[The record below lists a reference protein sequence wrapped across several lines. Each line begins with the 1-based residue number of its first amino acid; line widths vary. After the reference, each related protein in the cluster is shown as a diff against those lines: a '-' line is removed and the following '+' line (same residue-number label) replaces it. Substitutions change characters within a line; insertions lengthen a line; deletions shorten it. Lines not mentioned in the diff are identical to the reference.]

1 MAQQQTFE
9 VQPMRADPQRLFYES
24 VVLEYALQQACRRG
38 RQVFNE
44 VQAVENDPLATDV
57 QIFHCFVEKLAQ
69 VCDNERGGKMVTAF
83 SVLKG
88 PDGPEFVFGSNERN
102 EDELAEVQEF
112 AESLLTM
119 VGSNPDGL
127 ATKALAKRVL
137 WKILHFNLPRV
148 QEYLGKLVFYLNECI
163 ADCVRR
169 GTPAALETL
178 KPELETLKQKASFPR
193 DIVSGNV
200 QTKFFSDCEKLLR
213 GISVIKGTKVDQAIT
228 NYARDGHMAGS
239 DPWRELRHFLGR
251 FLSFRQASNAIVG
264 AKDRFPTLFQDFTVT
279 KISSSQ
285 PAPKPIAR
293 SRSVTAR
300 SIISNMITDDDDDR
314 EYFLEHATA
323 MQMFNLDDEIQRQI
337 SKRTF
342 RPRVHAEILVH
353 EYLLE
358 KGLQYSSQ
366 FWNGWKYIGSS
377 KPTCRLCS
385 YYFGAHPDRM
395 TVRKSHLNLYPNW
408 RLPGLPEALKS
419 ESPDVKALHLLQ
431 QITERVQDDAKR
443 TLEERRLVGRSH
455 DSNTHSTLP
464 SALNAYGI
472 NDSMSMS
479 EIAAVLQ
486 RNVVETGAVQGNLVV
501 GDGDDDEF
509 SLVGLTDMET
519 PGENYDGVSVTA

>member
-24 VVLEYALQQACRRG
+24 VVLEYALQKACRRG

-44 VQAVENDPLATDV
+44 IQAVENDPLATDV

-88 PDGPEFVFGSNERN
+88 LDGPEFVFGSNERN
-102 EDELAEVQEF
+102 EDELTDVQEF

-119 VGSNPDGL
+119 VGSNPAGL
-127 ATKALAKRVL
+127 AAKPLAKRVL

-148 QEYLGKLVFYLNECI
+148 QEYLGKLVKYLDDCI

-169 GTPAALETL
+169 GTPAAMETL
-178 KPELETLKQKASFPR
+178 KPELETLKQKAAFPR
-193 DIVSGNV
+193 DIVSGNA

-213 GISVIKGTKVDQAIT
+213 GISVIKGTTIDQAIT
-228 NYARDGHMAGS
+228 DYAREGHMAGS
-239 DPWRELRHFLGR
+239 DSWRELRHFLGR

-264 AKDRFPTLFQDFTVT
+264 AKDRFPALFQDFTIT

-285 PAPKPIAR
+285 PAPKPITR

-314 EYFLEHATA
+314 EYFFEHATA

-342 RPRVHAEILVH
+342 RPRVHAEIIVH
-353 EYLLE
+353 NYLLE
-358 KGLQYSSQ
+358 KGLQQSSQ
-366 FWNGWKYIGSS
+366 YWNGWKYIGSS

-408 RLPGLPEALKS
+408 RLPGLPEALRS
-419 ESPDVKALHLLQ
+419 ENPDAKALHLLQ

-443 TLEERRLVGRSH
+443 SLEERRPVGRNH

-464 SALNAYGI
+464 SGLYAYGVT
-472 NDSMSMS
+472 DSMSMS
-479 EIAAVLQ
+479 ELAAVLP
-486 RNVVETGAVQGNLVV
+486 RSVVGTGSVQGSLVL
-501 GDGDDDEF
+501 GDGDDDGF
-509 SLVGLTDMET
+509 SLVGETGMET
-519 PGENYDGVSVTA
+519 PGENNDGVSVTA

>member
-9 VQPMRADPQRLFYES
+9 VQPMRVDPQRLFYES

-102 EDELAEVQEF
+102 EDELMEVQEF

-119 VGSNPDGL
+119 VGSNPAGL
-127 ATKALAKRVL
+127 ATKPLAKQVL

-148 QEYLGKLVFYLNECI
+148 QEYLGKLVRYLDECI

-178 KPELETLKQKASFPR
+178 MPELETLKQKAAFPR
-193 DIVSGNV
+193 DIVSGNA

-213 GISVIKGTKVDQAIT
+213 GISVIKGTTIDQAIT

-239 DPWRELRHFLGR
+239 DSWRELRHFLGR

-279 KISSSQ
+279 KVSSSQ

-300 SIISNMITDDDDDR
+300 SIIRNMITDDDDDR
-314 EYFLEHATA
+314 EYFLEHATS

-358 KGLQYSSQ
+358 KGLQHSSQ

-377 KPTCRLCS
+377 KPT
-385 YYFGAHPDRM
+385 
-395 TVRKSHLNLYPNW
+395 
-408 RLPGLPEALKS
+408 
-419 ESPDVKALHLLQ
+419 
-431 QITERVQDDAKR
+431 
-443 TLEERRLVGRSH
+443 
-455 DSNTHSTLP
+455 
-464 SALNAYGI
+464 
-472 NDSMSMS
+472 
-479 EIAAVLQ
+479 
-486 RNVVETGAVQGNLVV
+486 
-501 GDGDDDEF
+501 
-509 SLVGLTDMET
+509 
-519 PGENYDGVSVTA
+519 

>member
-9 VQPMRADPQRLFYES
+9 VQPMRVDPQRLFYES

-102 EDELAEVQEF
+102 EDELTEVQEF

-119 VGSNPDGL
+119 VGSNPAGL
-127 ATKALAKRVL
+127 ATKPLAKQVL

-148 QEYLGKLVFYLNECI
+148 QEYLGKLVRYLDECI

-178 KPELETLKQKASFPR
+178 MPELETLKQKAAFPR
-193 DIVSGNV
+193 DIVSGNA
-200 QTKFFSDCEKLLR
+200 QAKFFSDCEKLLR
-213 GISVIKGTKVDQAIT
+213 GISVIKGTTIDQAIT

-239 DPWRELRHFLGR
+239 DSWRELRHFLGR

-293 SRSVTAR
+293 SRSVTAK
-300 SIISNMITDDDDDR
+300 SIIRNMITDDDDDR

-358 KGLQYSSQ
+358 KGLQHSSQ

-408 RLPGLPEALKS
+408 RLPGLPEALGP
-419 ESPDVKALHLLQ
+419 ENPDLKALHLLQ

-443 TLEERRLVGRSH
+443 TLEERRPVGRNH

-464 SALNAYGI
+464 SALYAYGVT
-472 NDSMSMS
+472 DSMSMS
-479 EIAAVLQ
+479 ELAAALP
-486 RNVVETGAVQGNLVV
+486 RSVVGPGAVQGNLPM
-501 GDGDDDEF
+501 GDGDDDGF
-509 SLVGLTDMET
+509 SLIGETDMDT
-519 PGENYDGVSVTA
+519 PGENNDGVSVTA